1 MHKRSRMTRI
11 LRISENL
18 ETEGNEDSEVPARSV
33 QIEIIF
39 VSFVIFCGKKK
50 RFGTGRYLGFTQAT
64 SVAPGDPLNPCYPR
78 EPRLIPLAHSRLL
91 YPNAEGG
98 RARRSTLAAA
108 SLRRRRPVS
117 DCFGLP

>member
-1 MHKRSRMTRI
+1 LVCLSVTEVVRKIRREVTRKMHKRSRMTRI

-18 ETEGNEDSEVPARSV
+18 ETEGNKDSEVPARSV

-64 SVAPGDPLNPCYPR
+64 SVATDDPVDR
-78 EPRLIPLAHSRLL
+78 VIRVIR
-91 YPNAEGG
+91 G
-98 RARRSTLAAA
+98 
-108 SLRRRRPVS
+108 
-117 DCFGLP
+117 